1 MTPGSKSA
9 TPSAPLH
16 LLGLACAIGV
26 STIYF
31 NQPLLLEMGHS
42 FGATAGKVGFV
53 AVATQVGYAVGLL
66 VFVPLGDVLERR
78 VLMIRMYAAVVVA
91 LLLVAAAP
99 SLAWLLAG
107 SAVLGML
114 ASVTH
119 IVLPIAPDLVSDK
132 ERGRAIG
139 TVMMGLLMGILL
151 ARSFAGWVSRIPAL
165 FLHSHNAFLRTASG
179 FMDGWRYVFLIAALV
194 NAVFLLVLGRLM
206 PRLPPKQDLRYGDAM
221 RSLWTL
227 FRTQPLLRESSMI
240 GALVFA
246 SFSCFWTTLAFVLSS
261 HYGLGP
267 GVAGSFGLIGASG
280 ALIAPVAG
288 RLADKRGTRWVIT
301 AGISLL
307 TFSYALLW
315 AGERWGHSLAMHL
328 AVLVVGVI
336 VLDMGAQLTQIANQT
351 RIFGLVP
358 SATSRL
364 NTVYM
369 TVYFAGAAVGSA
381 LATMAWERWNWDGV
395 CGLAVGFIALAGLR
409 HALGSRVPE
418 AHRPEPRPK
427 RTEIETAVEV

>member
-1 MTPGSKSA
+1 MTPRSKYDA
-9 TPSAPLH
+9 PRAPLH

-31 NQPLLLEMGHS
+31 NQPLLLEMGQS
-42 FGATAGKVGFV
+42 FGATAGRVGFV
-53 AVATQVGYAVGLL
+53 AVATQVGYAAGLL

-78 VLMIRMYAAVVVA
+78 SLMMRMYAAVVVA

-99 SLAWLLAG
+99 TLTWLLAG
-107 SAVLGML
+107 SVVLGML

-119 IVLPIAPDLVSDK
+119 IVLPIAPDLVGDK

-151 ARSFAGWVSRIPAL
+151 ARSFAGWVSRVPA
-165 FLHSHNAFLRTASG
+165 FFVHSPNAFLRGAFG
-179 FMDGWRYVFLIAALV
+179 LMDGWRYVFVIAALV
-194 NAVFLLVLGRLM
+194 NAAFLLLLGRWM
-206 PRLPPKQDLRYGDAM
+206 PKLPPKQNLRYSDAM

-227 FRTQPLLRESSMI
+227 FRTQPLLRESSLI

-267 GVAGSFGLIGASG
+267 GVAGSFGLIGAAG
-280 ALIAPVAG
+280 ALVAPVAG

-301 AGISLL
+301 AGITLL
-307 TFSYALLW
+307 TLSYVLLW
-315 AGERWGHSLAMHL
+315 AGERSGRSLALHL

-336 VLDMGAQLTQIANQT
+336 VLDMGAQLTQVANQT

-358 SATSRL
+358 SARSRL

-381 LATMAWERWNWDGV
+381 LSTIAWVRWNWDGV
-395 CGLAVGFIALAGLR
+395 CGLALGFICLAGLR

-418 AHRPEPRPK
+418 AHSLESRSEH
-427 RTEIETAVEV
+427 TAIESAVEV